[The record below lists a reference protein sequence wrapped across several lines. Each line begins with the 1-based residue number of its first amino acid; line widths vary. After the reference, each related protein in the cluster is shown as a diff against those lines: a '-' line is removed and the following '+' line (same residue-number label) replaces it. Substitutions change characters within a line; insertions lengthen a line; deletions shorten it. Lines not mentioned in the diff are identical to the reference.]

1 MDNELN
7 KTNGATEVEPTE
19 KETYTKEE
27 VAELLQRET
36 DRRVT
41 SALKKQAEKQAAKVK
56 EAEKL
61 ANMSAEEQYRY
72 QLEQRERALEEKE
85 RQFTLSENRS
95 AAKDVLAAKGLDL
108 SLVDFVVAED
118 AETMNANIQ
127 LLEKAFK
134 KSVKAEVEKRLAAK
148 SPIVTNNNENRNYS
162 NEDFSKM
169 HLDEMQELFKEQPE
183 LFNKN

>member
-1 MDNELN
+1 MPEEMVN
-7 KTNGATEVEPTE
+7 TGAVTETEPTE
-19 KETYTKEE
+19 KTSYTKEE
-27 VAELLQRET
+27 VDALLQQET

-41 SALKKQAEKQAAKVK
+41 QALKKQAEKQAAKMK

-61 ANMSAEEQYRY
+61 AQMSAEDQYRY
-72 QLEQRERALEEKE
+72 QLEQREKALEEKE

-118 AETMNANIQ
+118 AETMQNNIN
-127 LLEKAFK
+127 LLERAFK

-148 SPIVTNNNENRNYS
+148 SPQTTTVDVDKSYTAK
-162 NEDFSKM
+162 DFATM
-169 HLDEMQELFKEQPE
+169 TLQQIQELYAAQPDTFK
-183 LFNKN
+183 